1 MALKFGVC
9 ENIWILD
16 QRCVVGILYEDS
28 LQPNYKAPAGEIILF
43 CLTWNYAETL
53 PVKTDTIRKCNHL
66 GPTLPSVFRR
76 SQNLGSSR
84 NTFQIDHLHNLEA
97 PIIKDK
103 MTGFSVNG
111 TYDTNTWK
119 HQIFIQKQRLR
130 VIAVSPNY
138 PAKGG
143 TEWLSD
149 ASWPFTKI

>member
-1 MALKFGVC
+1 MCARIY
-9 ENIWILD
+9 EYWIKDVLSAYFTKIPYNLTTKHQQEKLFYFAWREIM
-16 QRCVVGILYEDS
+16 QRCFQS
-28 LQPNYKAPAGEIILF
+28 KQ
-43 CLTWNYAETL
+43 T
-53 PVKTDTIRKCNHL
+53 
-66 GPTLPSVFRR
+66 PSGNAITSVQRSPLSSER

-84 NTFQIDHLHNLEA
+84 NTFQIDHLHNLEV

-130 VIAVSPNY
+130 VIAVSLNY

-149 ASWPFTKI
+149 ASWSFTNI